1 MGWKNSAAFGIIH
14 AERNNIMICK
24 QCGTVLPDDAEFCG
38 SCGAKVE
45 KKKKTPAALAVA
57 KAEAKRYKIISIILA
72 ALCVVLGIGWMVS
85 SNDPYSSID
94 KYEKEATEIERA
106 GVELTGTYVVGE
118 DSELPTGRYNIYPP
132 DSESYMSVNIY
143 QNMEDAKKQ
152 YDKDYNSLALDHVY
166 SLSRGYKLKAGQ
178 VVVIDYDSAF
188 FELVSEEV
196 TETTEAESTEP
207 AATESTEDTQPAENE

>member
-1 MGWKNSAAFGIIH
+1 
-14 AERNNIMICK
+14 MICK

-45 KKKKTPAALAVA
+45 KKKKTPAALAIA

-85 SNDPYSSID
+85 SNDPYSNID

-118 DSELPTGRYNIYPP
+118 DSELPAGRYNIYPP
-132 DSESYMSVNIY
+132 DSESYMSVNVY

-152 YDKDYNSLALDHVY
+152 YDKDYNSLALDHIY
-166 SLSRGYKLKAGQ
+166 SLSRGYKLKEGQ

-196 TETTEAESTEP
+196 PETTETESTEP
-207 AATESTEDTQPAENE
+207 AATESTGETQPADNE

>member
-1 MGWKNSAAFGIIH
+1 MDA
-14 AERNNIMICK
+14 
-24 QCGTVLPDDAEFCG
+24 PDELRHFR
-38 SCGAKVE
+38 
-45 KKKKTPAALAVA
+45 KKTPAALAIA

-85 SNDPYSSID
+85 SNDPYSNID

-118 DSELPTGRYNIYPP
+118 DSELPAGRYNIYPP
-132 DSESYMSVNIY
+132 DSESYMSVNVY

-152 YDKDYNSLALDHVY
+152 YDKDYNSLALDHIY
-166 SLSRGYKLKAGQ
+166 SLSRGYKLKEGQ